1 MSFGVAINFIKS
13 LKYRVSNGNKC
24 AWVCV
29 LGDSSEYG
37 SLTAFGEY
45 VHSLELATDKSEAA
59 YTAVLSK
66 DGNAI
71 LTASVTVLLTEDA

>member
-1 MSFGVAINFIKS
+1 MSFGEAINFQT

-29 LGDSSEYG
+29 LGDSSEYA
-37 SLTAFGEY
+37 SVTAFGEY
-45 VHSLELATDKSEAA
+45 VHSLELATEKSETT

-71 LTASVTVLLTEDA
+71 LTASVTVLSTEDA